1 MTTLVIYL
9 FFIVNEINW
18 QIFTTGPNITSE
30 SLVIIYIH
38 SFPPEQNWFDSI
50 FIMLPQEMI
59 SQLEHNVIKKY

>member
-30 SLVIIYIH
+30 SFVIIYKH

>member
-18 QIFTTGPNITSE
+18 QILTTGPNITSE
-30 SLVIIYIH
+30 SFVIIYIH

>member
-1 MTTLVIYL
+1 MTTFVIYL

-18 QIFTTGPNITSE
+18 QIFTTGPNITSA
-30 SLVIIYIH
+30 SFVIIYTH